1 MDEQTK
7 ATIQKVA
14 ELVTPAVTDAVI
26 GKIKDDVTVKAAI
39 HGAPDEKQ
47 EAFKKSAEA
56 FQKLARGEVKA
67 LSTSGSTAGAEL
79 VPTVVADQLIH
90 TAEKVGLVRQYANRW
105 PMSSVK
111 ENVPSASSVSAYRI
125 VEGNKISSST
135 PTTGAVSLD
144 AKTVGVL
151 IPISKKL
158 LLGATPALISR
169 LTTLAGEALAKL
181 EDQWALLGLGV
192 GEGVFQHA
200 SVPGITMGS
209 GDATY
214 AKADA
219 EDLLDVMDKID
230 ANIIGNPSLRFVLHP
245 TVLNVFRRLRAAVS
259 TDKQGFLLQGFGE
272 ATPATLWD
280 IPYSLSPVMPNTAE
294 ESQAGKKFL
303 GLVDFNNVMYGDLKN
318 YTFSISDQATITD
331 TNGSTLIN
339 LFEQEMVALKVSGEI
354 DIQLS
359 EATKAFAWLK
369 TAAS

>member
-14 ELVTPAVTDAVI
+14 ELVTPAVTESVI
-26 GKIKDDVTVKAAI
+26 GKIKEDVTVKAAI
-39 HGAPDEKQ
+39 HGAPDEKS
-47 EAFKKSAEA
+47 EALKKSAEA
-56 FQKLARGEVKA
+56 FQKLAHGEVKA
-67 LSTSGSTAGAEL
+67 LTTGGSTAGAEL

-105 PMSSVK
+105 PMQSVK
-111 ENVPSASSVSAYRI
+111 ENVPSATSVSAYR
-125 VEGNKISSST
+125 VAEGVKISSSV
-135 PTTGAVSLD
+135 PTTGAVSFD

-151 IPISKKL
+151 IPVSKKL
-158 LLGATPALISR
+158 LLGATPALIQR
-169 LTTLAGEALAKL
+169 LTSLAGEALAKL
-181 EDQWALLGLGV
+181 EDQWALLGLDT

-200 SVPGITMGS
+200 SVGGVTMGS
-209 GDATY
+209 GDTTY

-219 EDLLDVMDKID
+219 EDLLDVMDKVD
-230 ANIIGNPSLRFVLHP
+230 ASVIGNPKLRWVLHP

-259 TDKQGFLLQGFGE
+259 TDKQGFLFQGFGE
-272 ATPATLWD
+272 STPPTLWD
-280 IPYSLSPVMPNTAE
+280 IAYSLSPVMPNTAE
-294 ESQAGKKFL
+294 ESQAAKKFVAL
-303 GLVDFNNVMYGDLKN
+303 ADFNNVMYGDLKN

-354 DIQLS
+354 DIQLAEPS
-359 EATKAFAWLK
+359 KAFAYLK